1 MRFSLI
7 NLCFL
12 SFITSNI
19 SLMIPR
25 RTILKSPSLFLNMNN
40 NNENIKAP
48 ININQGNSILFY
60 GPVTAESCFNLR
72 NQLVSLDSNSKIFAT
87 QYSTPP
93 PPINLHIQS
102 TGGSLMNTYY
112 IVDLIRSLETPV
124 NTYID
129 GFAASAATLI
139 SVAGD
144 KRYMTKNSLMLIHQ
158 LSSQNGGKFNE
169 IKDDMANLETM
180 MRLLKKIYLER
191 TNLNNYELDEL
202 LKQDLWLDSETC
214 LKYGL
219 IDEII

>member
-1 MRFSLI
+1 MRFNLL

-12 SFITSNI
+12 SFIIGNN

-25 RTILKSPSLFLNMNN
+25 RTILKSPSIFLTMNN
-40 NNENIKAP
+40 NNEKNHES

-60 GPVTAESCFNLR
+60 GPVTTESCFNLR
-72 NQLVSLDSNSKIFAT
+72 NQLVTLDSNSKIFAT

-102 TGGSLMNTYY
+102 SGGSLMNTYY
-112 IVDLIRSLETPV
+112 IVDLIQSLETPV
-124 NTYID
+124 NTFID

-180 MRLLKKIYLER
+180 MRLLKKIYLQK
-191 TNLNNYELDEL
+191 TNLNNYQLDEL

-219 IDEII
+219 VDEII